1 MARTLQCAP
10 HQQVQVRDVLYKADG
25 AGIVDNIAN
34 NDVLAM
40 IQAGCGFVG
49 GAGSGDVTGPVS
61 STGGNIATFN
71 GGSGKILQDGG
82 KALPSGAIVGTSD
95 AQALTNKTISGAS
108 NTMTVRLNA
117 DVTGN
122 LPVGNLNS
130 GTAASS
136 TTFWRGDG
144 TWATPAGGGGGTPA
158 GLSGDFQT
166 NNSGVFGALTPGA
179 GIATFLATPSSAN
192 LRAALTDEVG
202 TGAAYFVGGALGTP
216 ASATLTNATGLPVS
230 TGISGLGTGVATFL
244 GTPSSANLSAALTTK
259 TGTGNAVFGTG
270 PTVTGL
276 IHGDITGSTQ
286 CLHVN
291 TSGLVTGTG
300 SDCGSGGASLT
311 TTDGTNTVTSTTTL
325 TFDPASFVVSGSSG
339 SATVKPTTGI
349 NAQSG
354 ASYTLLTTDAA
365 KSVHMTNASPTTVT
379 VLAAATAG
387 TGYSVFV
394 ECDAGCTVNRSG
406 GDTIDGAT
414 SVALAAKEKIYLE
427 SNGTTWRGGVTPSVD
442 PLNASNL
449 NSGTVAAAR
458 GGAGAVNG
466 VMQANGSGVVSAAT
480 LSGNGTTLAST
491 TGAQT
496 SGRCVQIDA
505 NGNHVAAAGACG
517 SSSGITSAF
526 AAIGWV
532 AGVDPN
538 KAVILT
544 ASTAM
549 TVTDIRGTVADAVGS
564 ATTVQVNK
572 APSGTACSG
581 GTNQA
586 TGTFNANGTAATNQT
601 LTLAGSGANSL
612 AAGDRLCLVTTGGTN
627 WTGGTGNGG
636 LTITYTV
643 P

>member
-25 AGIVDNIAN
+25 AGTVDNIAN

-427 SNGTTWRGGVTPSVD
+427 SNGTTRRGGVTPSVD

-449 NSGTVAAAR
+449 NSGTLAAAR